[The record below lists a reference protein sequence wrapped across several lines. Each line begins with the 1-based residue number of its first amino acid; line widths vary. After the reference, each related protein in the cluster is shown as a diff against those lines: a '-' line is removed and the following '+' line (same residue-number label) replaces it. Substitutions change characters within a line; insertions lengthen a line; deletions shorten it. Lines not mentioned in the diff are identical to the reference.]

1 MKEEDGTPP
10 TFKTSDAV
18 VAVEVM
24 DACCLSVKVLVFKE
38 EVRSIRSVFYTKN
51 EHHYSYLQSALV
63 EMRRQKNLR
72 SSIIL
77 PEHDNNN

>member
-24 DACCLSVKVLVFKE
+24 DACCLSVKVVVVFKE
-38 EVRSIRSVFYTKN
+38 EVRSISSVFTLRMNNITRTCSPHWPKCDDKKN
-51 EHHYSYLQSALV
+51 
-63 EMRRQKNLR
+63 
-72 SSIIL
+72 
-77 PEHDNNN
+77 